1 MNNTLIKHDG
11 YVTAVLNQPCLEPGV
26 LHYVVEYQIND
37 STYPDAHKRIFQE
50 FTSDIELC
58 KGNGDTLDI
67 DVQAMFGDTIDDK
80 FNSYDASI
88 LALGTAEGQLS
99 AAVLSIQEVN
109 SVQDASINRI
119 EEIIST
125 IDGGTSGSI
134 DRLDTSVNAL
144 SLDVSALNGSVNTL
158 ATEQETMSQNLSN
171 VTNTVNDVST
181 RVDGF
186 EAALANKAD
195 VSVLGNYYTTG
206 ETYTKTEVD
215 RAIADAAL
223 DGSLPAGVV
232 VDADYVHTDNN
243 YSNEDKAKV
252 RDFDLTGYPTNS
264 SISANYATKAELQ
277 SVDDNHPTNA
287 SVNATYLK
295 KVDLPNELTDY
306 VKNASLNTKLEDYP
320 TKNDV
325 STVVYESD
333 LGGILS
339 GYATNASVSDN
350 YVHWLYAN
358 ENYVSYENFDEMVYN
373 LIENSQRTDNK
384 IDEVI
389 SDSSTISDI
398 STNVSDV
405 SVKVIDVSLKVQDIS
420 TRLGRDYL
428 TTTDLQRD
436 YITNASVAA
445 NYTTKDEFNEVW
457 TTGFLTQD
465 SADSLYLTLDSAQTD
480 YATKTELSDYATSD
494 DISTF
499 KSIVFLTQNEYD
511 TLVSNDNVDAN
522 TVYMIDSSNP
532 VNYLTAN
539 DVSIYVTNASLAA
552 NYPTNSSLATN
563 YATKS
568 EVETATGNIYYEL
581 EQNYAE
587 ASQLENIYSYINE
600 DVSTYN
606 SNTYATK
613 NDVSAYITSNDV
625 STKLEAN
632 DVSIYATTAYVDQ
645 QLGNIQNILATI

>member
-1 MNNTLIKHDG
+1 MNYIHYKNDFTVDINLSSTTTGLTIDPDVIYSIKFYTRKNGTTYKCCFMNNTLVKHDG

-26 LHYVVEYQIND
+26 LHYIVEYQIND

-88 LALGTAEGQLS
+88 LALGTAEAQLS
-99 AAVLSIQEVN
+99 AAVLSIREIN

-119 EEIIST
+119 EDIIST

-134 DRLDTSVNAL
+134 DRLDTSVNSL
-144 SLDVSALNGSVNTL
+144 SRDVSALNGSVNTL

-186 EAALANKAD
+186 ESALANKAD

-206 ETYTKTEVD
+206 ETYTKSEVD

-223 DGSLPAGVV
+223 DGELPAGVV
-232 VDADYVHTDNN
+232 VDANYVHTDNN

-264 SISANYATKAELQ
+264 SLVANYATKAELQ
-277 SVDDNHPTNA
+277 NVDNNHPTNA

-295 KVDLPNELTDY
+295 KSDLAGELTDY
-306 VKNASLNTKLEDYP
+306 PTNSSVVANYAKKNDISTFVSIADVSFWVSEEGLITG
-320 TKNDV
+320 NDV
-325 STVVYESD
+325 SQFTTER
-333 LGGILS
+333 
-339 GYATNASVSDN
+339 
-350 YVHWLYAN
+350 YVN
-358 ENYVSYENFDEMVYN
+358 ENYVSWENLDEAVFNM
-373 LIENSQRTDNK
+373 IDNNYDVQWK
-384 IDEVI
+384 VQEIVN
-389 SDSSTISDI
+389 DSSTITDI

-405 SVKVIDVSLKVQDIS
+405 SVKVIDVSLKAQDIS
-420 TRLGRDYL
+420 TRLNRDYL

-436 YITNASVAA
+436 YITNVSVAA

-457 TTGFLTQD
+457 TTFVAADYVEENYAKLT
-465 SADSLYLTLDSAQTD
+465 
-480 YATKTELSDYATSD
+480 

-499 KSIVFLTQNEYD
+499 ITE
-511 TLVSNDNVDAN
+511 NDASV
-522 TVYMIDSSNP
+522 
-532 VNYLTAN
+532 YLTEN
-539 DVSIYVTNASLAA
+539 DLE
-552 NYPTNSSLATN
+552 NYPTNSSVSTN

-568 EVETATGNIYYEL
+568 EI
-581 EQNYAE
+581 
-587 ASQLENIYSYINE
+587 S
-600 DVSTYN
+600 DF
-606 SNTYATK
+606 
-613 NDVSAYITSNDV
+613 ITD
-625 STKLEAN
+625 N

-645 QLGNIQNILATI
+645 QLGNIQNILETI